1 MPQVARNRKGT
12 GRRIKRRDF
21 RAPVLVVFIAFAVF
35 MLLLCPLKPV
45 EQAMNAEGSG
55 SGRYK
60 GLVIS
65 EIMSSN
71 KSAFPDENGSFCD
84 WIEITNTTAE
94 PISLENIT
102 LSNRPDKAKFIFPA
116 QLLQPGESV
125 IVYCNDYNQNE
136 LGKAYRAKF
145 KLSSL
150 GTHVYMFNP
159 SGLAIESVE
168 VPTLN
173 ANESYARMEDG
184 SFEITDQFSPGYP
197 NTEEG
202 HVQYLA
208 QYTIQA
214 DTLRINEIM
223 AAPRSGLRDE
233 DGDLSDWVELYNA
246 G

>member
-1 MPQVARNRKGT
+1 MKTAPSAT
-12 GRRIKRRDF
+12 G
-21 RAPVLVVFIAFAVF
+21 
-35 MLLLCPLKPV
+35 LKSPTPPP
-45 EQAMNAEGSG
+45 S
-55 SGRYK
+55 
-60 GLVIS
+60 
-65 EIMSSN
+65 
-71 KSAFPDENGSFCD
+71 
-84 WIEITNTTAE
+84 

-136 LGKAYRAKF
+136 LGKAYHAKF

-233 DGDLSDWVELYNA
+233 DGDLSDWVELYQRRLRA
-246 G
+246 HLSKQLRPERQ